1 MNNLNSLQK
10 RYLTRCIEKNIELL
24 DSEKDK
30 NTIEE
35 LKKINSVINDNS
47 FLLNFEVEEEIFKDV
62 DDCLNQLKELTS
74 LYSKMVDLQ
83 ILQEYDVIKKRMT
96 SLLDFLATLKDL
108 INNEVVYNE
117 DVLKKE
123 FKAQISKLI
132 SEEQGISLTQAEKI
146 VFADERYRSQFKRL
160 KPYIDYGQN
169 TKTKYDLYIRVLQS
183 VTQSVS
189 TASKQM
195 QNSKLYGD
203 NHYE

>member
-30 NTIEE
+30 IIIEE
-35 LKKINSVINDNS
+35 LNKINSVVNDNS
-47 FLLNFEVEEEIFKDV
+47 FLLNFEVDEEIFKDV
-62 DDCLNQLKELTS
+62 DDCLEQLKELTS

-160 KPYIDYGQN
+160 KPYIDYGQI

>member
-30 NTIEE
+30 IIIEE
-35 LKKINSVINDNS
+35 LNKINSVINDNS
-47 FLLNFEVEEEIFKDV
+47 FLLIFEVEEEIFKDV
-62 DDCLNQLKELTS
+62 DDCLEQLKELTS

-160 KPYIDYGQN
+160 KPYIDYGQI

>member
-10 RYLTRCIEKNIELL
+10 RYLTRCIDKNIELL

-160 KPYIDYGQN
+160 KPYIDYGQI

-195 QNSKLYGD
+195 QNSKRYGD

>member
-160 KPYIDYGQN
+160 KPYIDYGQI
-169 TKTKYDLYIRVLQS
+169 TKTKYDLYIRVLQDRKS
-183 VTQSVS
+183 VV
-189 TASKQM
+189 
-195 QNSKLYGD
+195 
-203 NHYE
+203 

>member
-160 KPYIDYGQN
+160 KPYIDYGQI

-195 QNSKLYGD
+195 QNSILYGD

>member
-30 NTIEE
+30 IIIEE
-35 LKKINSVINDNS
+35 LNKINSVVNDNS
-47 FLLNFEVEEEIFKDV
+47 FLLNFEVDEEIFKDV

-160 KPYIDYGQN
+160 KPYIDYGQI

>member
-30 NTIEE
+30 IIIEE
-35 LKKINSVINDNS
+35 LNKINSVVNDNS
-47 FLLNFEVEEEIFKDV
+47 FLLNFEVDEEIFKDV
-62 DDCLNQLKELTS
+62 DDCLEQLKELTS

-146 VFADERYRSQFKRL
+146 VFADERYRSQFKKL
-160 KPYIDYGQN
+160 KPYIDYGQI

-189 TASKQM
+189 TASKQLN
-195 QNSKLYGD
+195 NSKMYGD

>member
-10 RYLTRCIEKNIELL
+10 RYLTRCIDKNIELL

-160 KPYIDYGQN
+160 KPYIDYGQI

>member
-30 NTIEE
+30 IIIEE
-35 LKKINSVINDNS
+35 LNKINSVVNDNS
-47 FLLNFEVEEEIFKDV
+47 FLLNFEVDEEIFKDV
-62 DDCLNQLKELTS
+62 DDCLEQLKELTS

-160 KPYIDYGQN
+160 KPYIDYGQI

-189 TASKQM
+189 TASKQL
-195 QNSKLYGD
+195 NTSLNY
-203 NHYE
+203 

>member
-160 KPYIDYGQN
+160 KPYIDYGQI

>member
-160 KPYIDYGQN
+160 KPYIDYGQI

-195 QNSKLYGD
+195 QNSKLYVD

>member
-30 NTIEE
+30 IIIEE
-35 LKKINSVINDNS
+35 LNKINSVVNDNS

-160 KPYIDYGQN
+160 KPYIDYGQI

>member
-1 MNNLNSLQK
+1 MNNHNSLQK

-30 NTIEE
+30 IIIEE
-35 LKKINSVINDNS
+35 LNKINSVVNDNS
-47 FLLNFEVEEEIFKDV
+47 FLLNFEVDEEIFKDV
-62 DDCLNQLKELTS
+62 DDCLEQLKELTS

-160 KPYIDYGQN
+160 KPYIDYGQI

>member
-30 NTIEE
+30 IIIEE
-35 LKKINSVINDNS
+35 LNKINSVVNDNS
-47 FLLNFEVEEEIFKDV
+47 FLLNFEVDEEIFKDV
-62 DDCLNQLKELTS
+62 DDCLEQLKELTS

-160 KPYIDYGQN
+160 KPYIDYGQI

-189 TASKQM
+189 TASKQLN
-195 QNSKLYGD
+195 NSKMYGD

>member
-62 DDCLNQLKELTS
+62 DDCLEQLKELTS

-160 KPYIDYGQN
+160 KPYIDYGQI

-189 TASKQM
+189 TASKQLN
-195 QNSKLYGD
+195 NSKMYGD

>member
-132 SEEQGISLTQAEKI
+132 SEERGISLTQAEKI

-160 KPYIDYGQN
+160 KPYIDYGQI

-189 TASKQM
+189 TASKQLN
-195 QNSKLYGD
+195 NSKMYGD

>member
-30 NTIEE
+30 IIIEE
-35 LKKINSVINDNS
+35 LNKINSVINDNS

-160 KPYIDYGQN
+160 KPYIDYGQI

>member
-160 KPYIDYGQN
+160 KPYIDYGQI

-189 TASKQM
+189 TASKQLN
-195 QNSKLYGD
+195 NSKMYGD

>member
-62 DDCLNQLKELTS
+62 DDCLNHLKELTS
-74 LYSKMVDLQ
+74 LYSKMVALQ
-83 ILQEYDVIKKRMT
+83 ILQEYHVIKKRMT

-160 KPYIDYGQN
+160 KPYIDYGQI

>member
-47 FLLNFEVEEEIFKDV
+47 FLLNFEVDEEIFKDV
-62 DDCLNQLKELTS
+62 DDCLEQLKELTS

-160 KPYIDYGQN
+160 KPYIDYGQI

>member
-47 FLLNFEVEEEIFKDV
+47 FLLNFEVDEEIFKDV
-62 DDCLNQLKELTS
+62 DDCLEQLKELTS

-160 KPYIDYGQN
+160 KPYIDYGQI

-189 TASKQM
+189 TASKQLN
-195 QNSKLYGD
+195 NSKMYGD

>member
-74 LYSKMVDLQ
+74 LYSKMVALQ
-83 ILQEYDVIKKRMT
+83 ILQEYHVIKKRMT

-160 KPYIDYGQN
+160 KPYIDYGQI

>member
-62 DDCLNQLKELTS
+62 DDCLEQLKELTS

-146 VFADERYRSQFKRL
+146 VFADERYHSQFKRL
-160 KPYIDYGQN
+160 KPYIDYGQI

>member
-96 SLLDFLATLKDL
+96 SLLYFLETLNYL
-108 INNEVVYNE
+108 INNELVYNE

-160 KPYIDYGQN
+160 KPYIDYGQI

>member
-108 INNEVVYNE
+108 INNEVVYHE

-160 KPYIDYGQN
+160 KPYIDYGQI

>member
-108 INNEVVYNE
+108 MNNEVVYNE

-160 KPYIDYGQN
+160 KPYIDYGQI

>member
-35 LKKINSVINDNS
+35 LKKINSVVNDNS
-47 FLLNFEVEEEIFKDV
+47 FLLNFEVDEEIFKDV
-62 DDCLNQLKELTS
+62 DDCLEQLKELTS

-160 KPYIDYGQN
+160 KPYIDYGQI

-189 TASKQM
+189 TASKQLN
-195 QNSKLYGD
+195 NSKMYGD

>member
-30 NTIEE
+30 IIIEE
-35 LKKINSVINDNS
+35 LNKINSVVNDNS
-47 FLLNFEVEEEIFKDV
+47 FLLNFEVDEEIFKDV
-62 DDCLNQLKELTS
+62 DDCLEQLKELTS

-160 KPYIDYGQN
+160 KPYIDYGQI

-189 TASKQM
+189 TASKSLN
-195 QNSKLYGD
+195 NSKMYGD

>member
-30 NTIEE
+30 IIIEE
-35 LKKINSVINDNS
+35 LNKINSVINDNS
-47 FLLNFEVEEEIFKDV
+47 FLLNFEVDKEIFKDV
-62 DDCLNQLKELTS
+62 DDCLEQLKELTS

-160 KPYIDYGQN
+160 KPYIDYGQI

-189 TASKQM
+189 TASKQLN
-195 QNSKLYGD
+195 NSKMYGD